1 MKMLYIIRGIPG
13 SGKST
18 LAKKIASVVCEADDF
33 FVDPDGVYR
42 FDPSLLKEAH
52 SACQKKCVT
61 AMQFEVDA
69 IAVANT
75 FTRNGNTFRT
85 SILQRNT
92 GTRFPSLS
100 ARAILEMYTAYRR
113 KRCAGCG
120 RGFSSKGAGK

>member
-75 FTRNGNTFRT
+75 FTRKWEYQPYINLAKEYGYKVSIIICEGDFGNVHGVPEEKVR
-85 SILQRNT
+85 RMRE
-92 GTRFPSLS
+92 RFQ
-100 ARAILEMYTAYRR
+100 
-113 KRCAGCG
+113 
-120 RGFSSKGAGK
+120 F

>member
-18 LAKKIASVVCEADDF
+18 LAKKIASVACEVDGF

-69 IAVANT
+69 IAVADT
-75 FTRNGNTFRT
+75 FTRKWEYPPYINLAKEYGYKVSVIICEGDFGNVHGVPEETVCRM
-85 SILQRNT
+85 RE
-92 GTRFPSLS
+92 RFQ
-100 ARAILEMYTAYRR
+100 
-113 KRCAGCG
+113 
-120 RGFSSKGAGK
+120 F